1 MDDRW
6 HALMAECQAQERQW
20 AMAECQELERRWAV
34 VHKVALHLDQEWQ
47 HLLRMI
53 TNRMEAQSNGQSP
66 GWTDGALL
74 FYQLDKHAA
83 HTSNLVHEAQ
93 QMCHQ
98 YALAHQRALE
108 TMAER

>member
-6 HALMAECQAQERQW
+6 HVLMAECQAQERQW

-34 VHKVALHLDQEWQ
+34 VHKEALDLDQEWQ

-53 TNRMEAQSNGQSP
+53 TDYMEAQSNGQSP
-66 GWTDGALL
+66 GWTDGALV
-74 FYQLDKHAA
+74 FYELDKHAA
-83 HTSNLVHEAQ
+83 HTSSLVHEAQ

-98 YALAHQRALE
+98 YALALQRALE